1 MLRKTL
7 FTLGSLVLLAVS
19 AAAAATPPKFPPA
32 TIEQRTYN
40 DPAMHYVAPP
50 NVVLIGMR
58 QVPYQA
64 ASHMTPVA
72 IWGIHVEM
80 PDARVITLGYER
92 FSDGSLHGFYT
103 TYINE
108 LRSASKGGT
117 FVHREHAVLVNG
129 MPAYWLKV
137 SSGEG
142 LSQMRTYAYM
152 WYDGVRGVV
161 LSEEARVGN
170 LSERQAKR
178 DLAGATAVA
187 YPVGRSY

>member
-1 MLRKTL
+1 MLA
-7 FTLGSLVLLAVS
+7 LVAFVALAVS
-19 AAAAATPPKFPPA
+19 SAGAATAPPPA
-32 TIEQRTYN
+32 TPAQRTYN
-40 DPAMHYVAPP
+40 DPAMHYVAPEG
-50 NVVLIGMR
+50 VVLIGMR

-64 ASHMTPVA
+64 ALHMTPVA
-72 IWGIHVEM
+72 IWGIDVGQA
-80 PDARVITLGYER
+80 DARVISLAYER
-92 FSDGSLHGFYT
+92 FSHGSLRGFYT
-103 TYINE
+103 TYVNE
-108 LRSASKGGT
+108 LRGASKGGT
-117 FVHREHAVLVNG
+117 FVHREHAVLING

-142 LSQMRTYAYM
+142 LAQMRSYAYI

-178 DLAGATAVA
+178 DLAGASAVA